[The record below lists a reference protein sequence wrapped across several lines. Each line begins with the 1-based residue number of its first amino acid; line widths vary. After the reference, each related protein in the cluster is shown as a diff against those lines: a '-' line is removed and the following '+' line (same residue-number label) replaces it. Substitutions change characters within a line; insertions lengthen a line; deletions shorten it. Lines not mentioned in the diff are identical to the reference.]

1 MLQSGLTS
9 NIPQNVRSLEMI
21 DGLEVLKFDGVELL
35 KKKGNQTKF
44 SSVGTLHVF
53 YFAAYDRFLLYLN
66 DWAYA
71 LLKRLPVVRSVKTST
86 NSFFY
91 IFPSYNGSH
100 IIKITKCPYREALQ
114 NFETILANNSQF
126 SYQGENMPL
135 TPEHVRRYDDAMLT
149 HKETRRSSADKENYS
164 SVGNLSGKEKIHRGF
179 KKIASKFQRPTNT
192 EVHPNV
198 MLVKDYNTLKHS
210 TLPGSFTHSYE
221 RRDVRTFNKFLFI
234 LLRWKPQ
241 LLGVRILQI
250 L

>member
-9 NIPQNVRSLEMI
+9 NIPQNLRSLEMI

-71 LLKRLPVVRSVKTST
+71 LLKRLPVVRYVKTST

-91 IFPSYNGSH
+91 VFPSYNGSY
-100 IIKITKCPYREALQ
+100 IIKVTKCPYREALQ

-126 SYQGENMPL
+126 SYQGESTSL
-135 TPEHVRRYDDAMLT
+135 TPEQVHRFDDYMLGQ
-149 HKETRRSSADKENYS
+149 KESRISNVDKENS
-164 SVGNLSGKEKIHRGF
+164 SLVGNLSGKEKIHRGF
-179 KKIASKFQRPTNT
+179 KKIANKFKRPVSS
-192 EVHPNV
+192 EIHPNV
-198 MLVKDYNTLKHS
+198 MLVKDYNTLKSS
-210 TLPGSFTHSYE
+210 TLPRSFVHSYE
-221 RRDVRTFNKFLFI
+221 RRDVIIFI
-234 LLRWKPQ
+234 IYDKLCE
-241 LLGVRILQI
+241 GGGNYC
-250 L
+250 